1 MSHESSRAK
10 DPSKE
15 SVSDKS
21 RGGLDG
27 IIAGQTKLSTV
38 GKSGFGLTYLGY
50 SIEDLAEHGTFE
62 EVAYLLLFGRLP
74 NQKELNDFKGRLEV
88 NREIPTE
95 LRRTLELIPSS
106 AHPMDVLR
114 TASSMLGTIEPE
126 GSFDQGIRVSE
137 RLLACMPR
145 VLTYWYR
152 YHQDGKV
159 GGFGQDEPSI
169 ASHFLATLK
178 NRKPTELEIRA
189 MDVSLILYA
198 EHEWNASTFTARV
211 IASTLSDFYSAIT
224 GGIGALRGPLHG
236 GANEAAM
243 ELLDQMSN
251 PDSAESSLLEML
263 SKKIKVMGFGHRV
276 YKGADPRS
284 DIIKPWSKRLCDA
297 TGNTQLYAISERIE
311 AVMRRE
317 KGMFPNVDFYS
328 ASLYRSLEIP
338 TELFTPIF
346 VLSRISGWSAHILEQ
361 RADNRLIRPLADYT
375 GPEPRA
381 WTPLAKR

>member
-1 MSHESSRAK
+1 MSQESK
-10 DPSKE
+10 N
-15 SVSDKS
+15 

-50 SIEDLAEHGTFE
+50 SIEDLAEQGTFE
-62 EVAYLLLFGRLP
+62 EVAYLLLVGRLP
-74 NQKELNDFKGRLEV
+74 NRSELEDFKSRLMA
-88 NREIPTE
+88 NRDIPFE

-114 TASSMLGTIEPE
+114 TACSMLGTLEPE
-126 GSFDQGIRVSE
+126 GSFENGLRVSE
-137 RLLACMPR
+137 RLLACMPTA
-145 VLTYWYR
+145 LTYWYR
-152 YHQDGKV
+152 YHADGKV
-159 GGFGQDEPSI
+159 GDFGREEPSI

-178 NRKPTELEIRA
+178 NRKPSELETRA
-189 MDVSLILYA
+189 MDISLILYA

-211 IASTLSDFYSAIT
+211 IASTLSDFYSAIS

-243 ELLDQMSN
+243 ELLDQMSD
-251 PDSAESSLLEML
+251 PDSAEASLLEML
-263 SKKIKVMGFGHRV
+263 SKKMKVMGFGHRV

-284 DIIKPWSKRLCDA
+284 DIIKPWAKRLCDA
-297 TGNTQLYAISERIE
+297 TGNMRLFAISERIE
-311 AVMRRE
+311 EVMRRQ

-338 TELFTPIF
+338 TALFTPLF
-346 VLSRISGWSAHILEQ
+346 VLSRISGWSAHVFEQ

-375 GPEPRA
+375 GPEPRPWIA
-381 WTPLAKR
+381 LAKR

>member
-1 MSHESSRAK
+1 MSQENK
-10 DPSKE
+10 N
-15 SVSDKS
+15 

-50 SIEDLAEHGTFE
+50 SIEDLAEQGTFE
-62 EVAYLLLFGRLP
+62 EVAYLLLVGRLP
-74 NQKELNDFKGRLEV
+74 NRTELEDFKSRLMA
-88 NREIPTE
+88 NRDIPVE

-114 TASSMLGTIEPE
+114 TACSMLGTLEPE
-126 GSFDQGIRVSE
+126 GSFENGLRVSE
-137 RLLACMPR
+137 RLLACMPTA
-145 VLTYWYR
+145 LTYWYR
-152 YHQDGKV
+152 YHADGKV
-159 GGFGQDEPSI
+159 DEFGREEPSI

-178 NRKPTELEIRA
+178 NRKPSELETRA
-189 MDVSLILYA
+189 MDISLILYA

-211 IASTLSDFYSAIT
+211 IASTLSDFYSAIS

-243 ELLDQMSN
+243 ELLDQMSD
-251 PDSAESSLLEML
+251 PDSAEASLLEML
-263 SKKIKVMGFGHRV
+263 SKKMKVMGFGHRV

-284 DIIKPWSKRLCDA
+284 DIIKPWAKRLCDA
-297 TGNTQLYAISERIE
+297 TGNMRLFAISERIE
-311 AVMRRE
+311 EVMRRQ

-338 TELFTPIF
+338 TALFTPLF
-346 VLSRISGWSAHILEQ
+346 VLSRISGWSAHVFEQ

-375 GPEPRA
+375 GPEPRP
-381 WTPLAKR
+381 WIPLAKR

>member
-1 MSHESSRAK
+1 
-10 DPSKE
+10 
-15 SVSDKS
+15 
-21 RGGLDG
+21 
-27 IIAGQTKLSTV
+27 
-38 GKSGFGLTYLGY
+38 
-50 SIEDLAEHGTFE
+50 
-62 EVAYLLLFGRLP
+62 
-74 NQKELNDFKGRLEV
+74 
-88 NREIPTE
+88 
-95 LRRTLELIPSS
+95 
-106 AHPMDVLR
+106 MDVLR
-114 TASSMLGTIEPE
+114 TACSMLGTLEPE
-126 GSFDQGIRVSE
+126 GSFENGLRVSE
-137 RLLACMPR
+137 RLLSCMPAA
-145 VLTYWYR
+145 LTYWYR

-159 GGFGQDEPSI
+159 GDFGRDEPSI

-178 NRKPTELEIRA
+178 NRKPSELETRA
-189 MDVSLILYA
+189 MDISLILYA

-243 ELLDQMSN
+243 ELLDQMTD

-263 SKKIKVMGFGHRV
+263 AKKVKIMGFGHRV

-284 DIIKPWSKRLCDA
+284 DIIKPWAKRLCDA
-297 TGNTQLYAISERIE
+297 TGNMRLYTISERIE

-338 TELFTPIF
+338 TALFTPIF

-361 RADNRLIRPLADYT
+361 RAENRLIRPLADYT
-375 GPEPRA
+375 GPEPRP
-381 WTPLAKR
+381 WIPLAKR

>member
-1 MSHESSRAK
+1 MSQESK
-10 DPSKE
+10 N
-15 SVSDKS
+15 

-50 SIEDLAEHGTFE
+50 SIEDLAGQGTFE
-62 EVAYLLLFGRLP
+62 EVAYLLLVGRLP
-74 NQKELNDFKGRLEV
+74 NRTELEDFKSRLMA
-88 NREIPTE
+88 NRDIPVE

-114 TASSMLGTIEPE
+114 TACSMLGTLEPE
-126 GSFDQGIRVSE
+126 GSFENGLRVSE
-137 RLLACMPR
+137 RLLACMPTA
-145 VLTYWYR
+145 LTYWYR
-152 YHQDGKV
+152 YHVDGKV
-159 GGFGQDEPSI
+159 DEFGREEPSI

-178 NRKPTELEIRA
+178 NRKPSELETRA
-189 MDVSLILYA
+189 MDISLILYA

-211 IASTLSDFYSAIT
+211 IASTLSDFYSAIS

-243 ELLDQMSN
+243 ELLDQMSD
-251 PDSAESSLLEML
+251 PDSAEASLLEML
-263 SKKIKVMGFGHRV
+263 SKKMKVMGFGHRV

-284 DIIKPWSKRLCDA
+284 DVIKPWAKRLCDA
-297 TGNTQLYAISERIE
+297 TGNMRLFAISERIE
-311 AVMRRE
+311 EVMRRQ

-338 TELFTPIF
+338 TALFTPLF
-346 VLSRISGWSAHILEQ
+346 VLSRISGWSAHVFEQ

-375 GPEPRA
+375 GPEPRP
-381 WTPLAKR
+381 WIPLAKR